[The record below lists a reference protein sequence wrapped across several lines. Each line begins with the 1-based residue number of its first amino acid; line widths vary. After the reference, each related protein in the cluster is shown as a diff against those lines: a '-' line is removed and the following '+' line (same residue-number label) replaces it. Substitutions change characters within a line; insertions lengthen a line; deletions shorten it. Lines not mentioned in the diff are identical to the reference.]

1 MHSSLVEHWSKNA
14 IFFKHHPCGFLT
26 GIDQGQM
33 TYDGQHWH
41 ATEGCFC
48 CARCKRSLLGQPFLP
63 KQGQIFCSRS
73 CSLGEEPNG
82 SDSSDSAFQ
91 SARSTRE
98 SRRSSKTAKS
108 RAGGGGAQSERFSG
122 EVDPLS
128 VQMDLLSL
136 SSQTPSLTRE
146 PPAWQSQEQAG
157 EDNTY
162 DSQSDPNVSH
172 PTPLQ
177 LLSQCNVRAALNPS
191 CSGRNNQQQD
201 HRVLENGGLKRP
213 PISAMKGHSFN
224 ETWFQQPVPDDYCP
238 PKLRSQKS
246 FTEASHSSQHNG
258 FSSEKRSIS
267 LHGFQRDRDL
277 GPPTAAQMARSR
289 NPINALNFNEHLTPL
304 EQTPRGSMESLSV
317 PSAVGECTLH
327 FGHISTNL
335 TA

>member
-1 MHSSLVEHWSKNA
+1 
-14 IFFKHHPCGFLT
+14 
-26 GIDQGQM
+26 M

-108 RAGGGGAQSERFSG
+108 ASGGGGVQRERFSG

-146 PPAWQSQEQAG
+146 PSAWQTQEQPG
-157 EDNTY
+157 EDKNYDAPPNT
-162 DSQSDPNVSH
+162 NVSH
-172 PTPLQ
+172 AAPLQ
-177 LLSQCNVRAALNPS
+177 LLSQSNVRAAFNPS
-191 CSGRNNQQQD
+191 CSGRSGQQQD
-201 HRVLENGGLKRP
+201 HRVVENGGLKRP
-213 PISAMKGHSFN
+213 PISALKGHSFN
-224 ETWFQQPVPDDYCP
+224 EAWLQQPAPDDYCP
-238 PKLRSQKS
+238 PKLRTQKS
-246 FTEASHSSQHNG
+246 FTEVTHSCQRNG
-258 FSSEKRSIS
+258 FSSDKRSIS
-267 LHGFQRDRDL
+267 LHGFQRDRD
-277 GPPTAAQMARSR
+277 GAPPAAAQTARSR
-289 NPINALNFNEHLTPL
+289 NPISALNLSERLTPL
-304 EQTPRGSMESLSV
+304 EQTPRGSMESLSAPNAAGGYTRCFFLV
-317 PSAVGECTLH
+317 P
-327 FGHISTNL
+327 GHIS
-335 TA
+335 

>member
-1 MHSSLVEHWSKNA
+1 MWS
-14 IFFKHHPCGFLT
+14 FFPA

-48 CARCKRSLLGQPFLP
+48 CARCKRSLLGRPFLP

-98 SRRSSKTAKS
+98 SRRSSKTGKS
-108 RAGGGGAQSERFSG
+108 GGGGSGVQTERLSG

-128 VQMDLLSL
+128 LQMDLLSL

-146 PPAWQSQEQAG
+146 PPSWQSQEQADDCYNY
-157 EDNTY
+157 ET
-162 DSQSDPNVSH
+162 QSDPPVS

-177 LLSQCNVRAALNPS
+177 LLSQCNVRTVCNPN
-191 CSGRNNQQQD
+191 CSGPINHQQD
-201 HRVLENGGLKRP
+201 HRIKENGGLKRP
-213 PISAMKGHSFN
+213 NISAMKGHSFN
-224 ETWFQQPVPDDYCP
+224 DMWFQQPAPEEYYP
-238 PKLRSQKS
+238 PKLRTQKS
-246 FTEASHSSQHNG
+246 FTEVSHCSQHHNG

-267 LHGFQRDRDL
+267 LHGFQRDRDRDV
-277 GPPTAAQMARSR
+277 GPPAATQVARSR
-289 NPINALNFNEHLTPL
+289 NPINALNFPEQLTPL
-304 EQTPRGSMESLSV
+304 EQTPRGSMESLSNAAGGCGD
-317 PSAVGECTLH
+317 SH
-327 FGHISTNL
+327 
-335 TA
+335 